1 MSNSSDKPSASSKP
15 LNESY
20 QGAAPKLNI
29 RSDQGGIPLSQTGS
43 QVTITSHRI
52 GDSNTG
58 QPALS
63 RPPMPP
69 KTGK

>member
-29 RSDQGGIPLSQTGS
+29 RSDQGGQTEQHPRPQG
-43 QVTITSHRI
+43 
-52 GDSNTG
+52 SNTG
-58 QPALS
+58 ITSEA
-63 RPPMPP
+63 RPPRPP
-69 KTGK
+69 KPQS

>member
-29 RSDQGGIPLSQTGS
+29 RSDQGGQTG
-43 QVTITSHRI
+43 QHPRPQ
-52 GDSNTG
+52 GSNTG
-58 QPALS
+58 ITSEA
-63 RPPMPP
+63 RPPRPP
-69 KTGK
+69 KPQS